1 MLSLVAAQVH
11 GAGVSAFFGSAQC
24 TMFGLCG
31 QAWDLEGLRD
41 DAKSSRWGW
50 GDPHGSTRIHTDPH
64 GSMVTMVES
73 RHEYHMSQR

>member
-50 GDPHGSTRIHTDPH
+50 GDPHGSARIH
-64 GSMVTMVES
+64 MVPWLQLNHVTNII
-73 RHEYHMSQR
+73 